1 MRASKIFSKINKIG
15 EEIKEVKNILR
26 ELFRQKNKNDAVID
40 ELTNIINTQG
50 KVIENLID
58 KTYAQDT
65 SLQAVLIKPY
75 RGNPRLYKDGKRL
88 DTNSMTGFDI
98 SWNWDREI
106 EVTVRN
112 E

>member
-1 MRASKIFSKINKIG
+1 MRISKIFNKIDEMG
-15 EEIKEVKNILR
+15 EEIKTAKNILR
-26 ELFRQKNKNDAVID
+26 EMFRAKNKNDAVID

-65 SLQAVLIKPY
+65 SLQVVLIKPY
-75 RGNPRLYKDGKRL
+75 RGKPRLYKDGKRL
-88 DTNSMTGFDI
+88 DTSGMTGFDI
-98 SWNWDREI
+98 SWNWDRET